1 MRSDVII
8 ALSSLV
14 GTMLGTFAG
23 IYKFSQLTNY
33 KLTQLEEKVEKHN
46 TVIERMFI
54 VEERQKF
61 ADNRIDKLE
70 VEIKEVSR

>member
-14 GTMLGTFAG
+14 GTMFGTFAG

-70 VEIKEVSR
+70 AEIKEVSR

>member
-14 GTMLGTFAG
+14 GTMFGTFAG

-70 VEIKEVSR
+70 VAIKEVSR